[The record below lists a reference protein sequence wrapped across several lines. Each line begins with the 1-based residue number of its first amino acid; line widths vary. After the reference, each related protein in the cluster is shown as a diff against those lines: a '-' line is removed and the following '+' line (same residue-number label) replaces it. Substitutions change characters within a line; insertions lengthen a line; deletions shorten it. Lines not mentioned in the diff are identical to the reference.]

1 MIIKKIVLILTLIVF
16 KITLAQTFEGRVVYQ
31 VSIDN
36 KAYITHLK
44 EKSKLPERAKMASLR
59 DALNAESLNFFL
71 LFKGNESLYH
81 AEFDMDM
88 LRDMKM
94 KINDT
99 GTAAADDETCYVN
112 LKTKENFRQSFFLD
126 KIIINVEPIQW
137 ELTQETKKIG
147 KYTCYKAT
155 ATLKEEREGGG
166 YLSDPIVAWYTLEI
180 PVPFGVRSF
189 SGLPGLTLEL
199 TQDTEKGKLF
209 YKAIKIEL
217 NPKNKIVIKKPKG
230 KAISHKEFI
239 ELISRPRR

>member
-1 MIIKKIVLILTLIVF
+1 MIVKKIVLILTLIVF

-36 KAYITHLK
+36 QAYITHLK

-59 DALNAESLNFFL
+59 DALNSTSINFFL
-71 LFKGNESLYH
+71 LFKGNESLYYP
-81 AEFDMDM
+81 EFDMNM
-88 LRDMKM
+88 LRDMRM
-94 KINDT
+94 KISQIWN
-99 GTAAADDETCYVN
+99 ASANDETCYVN

-126 KIIINVEPIQW
+126 KILINIEPIQW
-137 ELTQETKKIG
+137 KLTQETKKIG

-155 ATLKEEREGGG
+155 ATLKEEHEGGG
-166 YLSDPIVAWYTLEI
+166 YLTDPIVAWYTLGI
-180 PVPFGVRSF
+180 PVPFGIRSY

-199 TQDTEKGKLF
+199 TQDPKKGKLF

-217 NPKNKIVIKKPKG
+217 NPKKKIVIKKPKG